1 MAFPLAIWERARL
14 LLLADYREDEV
25 ASNLSLEFADYLDE
39 FQLEDLPL
47 MVRSANKQLQ
57 MIKRK
62 NHTPVKE
69 RGVYGEPRASVKEQG
84 SIATITQP
92 KQSNDDTAE
101 KSGTFG

>member
-47 MVRSANKQLQ
+47 MVRSANRQLK

-92 KQSNDDTAE
+92 KQSNDDTTD

>member
-1 MAFPLAIWERARL
+1 MAFPLVVWERTRL
-14 LLLADYREDEV
+14 LLISGYREDEV
-25 ASNLSLEFADYLDE
+25 ASNLALEFADYLDE
-39 FQLEDLPL
+39 FQLEDLPAL
-47 MVRSANKQLQ
+47 VRSANRQIQ

-69 RGVYGEPRASVKEQG
+69 WRPYGEPRASVKEQG

-92 KQSNDDTAE
+92 KQSDDGATE

>member
-1 MAFPLAIWERARL
+1 MAFPLVVWERTRL
-14 LLLADYREDEV
+14 LLISGYREDEV
-25 ASNLSLEFADYLDE
+25 ASNLALEFANYLDE
-39 FQLEDLPL
+39 FQIEDLPL
-47 MVRSANKQLQ
+47 MVRSANRQIQ

-84 SIATITQP
+84 SIATITKP
-92 KQSNDDTAE
+92 KQSNDGTTE